1 MRNVTI
7 YDIAKALDVNPST
20 VNRALS
26 GKKGVGEA
34 LRARIISFAQEA
46 GYRTNPAA
54 KSLNQRLRIGFVMQ
68 HTVPAFEAQLLKGIE
83 AAYTELAGMN
93 ITLESRLT
101 QTWEEYEQAC
111 LALRDAHID
120 AILLLPVRTGCLDNL
135 CCMLSESNITVGTV
149 VSDVSP
155 AHRLFTVH
163 LDGYTTGRVAAELLC
178 RFTCNGKTAMF
189 TGDTDIS
196 IHSEMLNGFLRFSE
210 NRFPVAAIYADAAD
224 PEEARRNAKRML
236 KEHSDMKGVFIGTA
250 NSIPVCEE
258 IEASGRPIQIIAM
271 DIFPEI
277 EEYLRRGVVSALLYQ
292 QPYEQAYTALWHM
305 VKYLYGYA
313 EPQDVILQPQVV
325 MQSNIDAITVNK

>member
-1 MRNVTI
+1 MGNVTI

-26 GKKGVGEA
+26 EKKGVGDA
-34 LRARIISFAQEA
+34 LRARIISYAREA

-54 KSLNQRLRIGFVMQ
+54 RSLNRSLKIGFVMQ
-68 HTVPAFEAQLLKGIE
+68 HTVPAFEQQLLKGVE

-93 ITLESRLT
+93 VTLDTRLT

-111 LALRDAHID
+111 VELCDARVD
-120 AILLLPVRTGCLDNL
+120 AILTLPVRTGCLGNL
-135 CCMLSESNITVGTV
+135 CHMLSESNIAIGTV

-155 AHRLFTVH
+155 AQRLFTVH
-163 LDGYTTGRVAAELLC
+163 LDGDTTGQVAAELLH
-178 RFTCNGKTAMF
+178 RFSGGGKTAVF

-196 IHSEMLNGFLRFSE
+196 IHRDIQGGFLRFSD
-210 NRFPVAAIYADAAD
+210 RRLDVAAIYTDTTD

-236 KEHSDMKGVFIGTA
+236 REQSDVKGIFIGTA

-271 DIFPEI
+271 DVFPEV
-277 EEYLRRGVVSALLYQ
+277 EAYLRRGVISALLYQ
-292 QPYEQAYTALWHM
+292 QPYFQTYTALWNM
-305 VKYLYGYA
+305 VKFLYGYA
-313 EPQDVILQPQVV
+313 VPRDMIIQPQVV
-325 MQSNIDAITVNK
+325 LQSNIDAWTRQ